1 MPSWQSEAVVAMY
14 RSWTEEL
21 NNPNPERQEPRETN
35 DHWGDL
41 TAEPR
46 QVDYLEREIDGAAA
60 LWVEPHN
67 ARKEGVLLYIH
78 GGGFVGGS
86 LYTHRKL
93 VGHLA
98 KAARM
103 RALLV
108 SYPHTPEHQHPAQ
121 LTATSAAYR
130 WLLDGGVAAEHVVIG
145 ADSAAATLAL
155 TTAIQARDT
164 GLALPAAIYLISPWV
179 DMTVSNAS
187 YEVNAGR
194 DAYFY
199 QDVVK
204 GLAAMFLG
212 STDPRDPLAS
222 PAFANLAGLPPLYIQ
237 VGGDETL
244 LDDAKNLATRAEQAG
259 VRVGLDVFPEQQH
272 TFQMAAGRAPEA
284 DDAIRRFAAWVEPL
298 LAAGPRIEVPG

>member
-1 MPSWQSEAVVAMY
+1 MPSWQSEAVAAMY

-21 NNPNPERQEPRETN
+21 NNPNPARQEPRETN

-60 LWVEPHN
+60 LWVEPRD
-67 ARKEGVLLYIH
+67 AEKDGVLLYIH

-98 KAARM
+98 KAART

-121 LTATSAAYR
+121 LVATSAAYR
-130 WLLDGGVAAEHVVIG
+130 WLLDGGVDAQQVVLG
-145 ADSAAATLAL
+145 GDSAAATLAL
-155 TTAIQARDT
+155 ATALQARDS
-164 GLALPAAIYLISPWV
+164 GLAMPAAIYLISPWV
-179 DMTVSNAS
+179 DMTVSNPS
-187 YEVNAGR
+187 YEVNASR

-212 STDPRDPLAS
+212 RTDPRDPLAS
-222 PAFANLAGLPPLYIQ
+222 PAFADLAGLPPLYIQ

-244 LDDAKNLATRAEQAG
+244 LDDARNLAARAEQAG
-259 VRVGLDVFPEQQH
+259 VRTGLDVFPGQQH

-284 DDAIRRFAAWVEPL
+284 DDAVRRFAAWVQPL
-298 LAAGPRIEVPG
+298 LATGPRIEIPG

>member
-1 MPSWQSEAVVAMY
+1 MPSWQSEAVATMY
-14 RSWTEEL
+14 RAWTEEL
-21 NNPNPERQEPRETN
+21 NNPDPSRQEPRETN

-46 QVDYLEREIDGAAA
+46 EVDYLEREIDGAAV
-60 LWVEPHN
+60 LWVEPRN
-67 ARKEGVLLYIH
+67 ARKDDVLLYIH

-98 KAARM
+98 KTAGI

-121 LTATSAAYR
+121 LTATSAAYE
-130 WLLDGGVAAEHVVIG
+130 WLLDGGVEAQHVVFG

-155 TTAIQARDT
+155 ATALRARDDRR
-164 GLALPAAIYLISPWV
+164 AMPAAIYLISPWV

-187 YEVNAGR
+187 YELNAGR

-204 GLAAMFLG
+204 GLAAMYLG

-222 PAFANLAGLPPLYIQ
+222 PAFADLAGLPPTYIQ

-244 LDDAKNLATRAEQAG
+244 LDDARNLALRAEQAG
-259 VRVGLDVFPEQQH
+259 VQVALDVFPGQQH

-298 LAAGPRIEVPG
+298 LPAAPGIEIPR